1 MPQKRL
7 MTRDLEQ
14 MTIATASEEFLRYCR
29 FERKL
34 DEKTIKAY
42 RFDIKQFADN
52 LMKSAKLGDVTRDY
66 LKQWIESLS
75 KYRYKTI
82 KRKIASV
89 NALMNYLEGEF
100 EEFNNP
106 LRSLHIRLKPPVRL
120 PVVMTKDEM
129 QRIVGRLD
137 KEITATE
144 NNRQKFLNVRN
155 KAIIELLFGSGMRI
169 GELCGLRNKDVDL
182 QLGQVRIIGKGN
194 KERIVD
200 ICLPAILNPLRQ
212 WIKLRESSED
222 PKDAFF
228 TSHIGRKLGPQTI
241 RALVRQLTRECKIE
255 KHVTPHTFRHTFA
268 TLLLEEN
275 VDISYIQ
282 HILGHS
288 SISTTQIYLHVNPFR
303 QREILMNHHPR
314 SRM

>member
-1 MPQKRL
+1 
-7 MTRDLEQ
+7 MTKDVKQ
-14 MTIATASEEFLRYCR
+14 IAMAEASEEFLRYCR

-42 RFDIKQFADN
+42 RFDIRQFAEELTVN
-52 LMKSAKLGDVTRDY
+52 AQLCDVTRDY
-66 LKQWIESLS
+66 LKKWIESLS

-137 KEITATE
+137 KVITATE
-144 NNRQKFLNVRN
+144 SDRQKFLNVRN

-212 WIKLRESSED
+212 WIKLRKSLED
-222 PKDAFF
+222 PEDAFF

-241 RALVRQLTRECKIE
+241 S
-255 KHVTPHTFRHTFA
+255 P
-268 TLLLEEN
+268 
-275 VDISYIQ
+275 
-282 HILGHS
+282 
-288 SISTTQIYLHVNPFR
+288 STD
-303 QREILMNHHPR
+303 
-314 SRM
+314 SRMQHRKACNTTHFPPHIRNASSRRKRRYIIYPAHFRSQFHLNHADLFPCQSV

>member
-1 MPQKRL
+1 
-7 MTRDLEQ
+7 MTESVQQIVIAEALED
-14 MTIATASEEFLRYCR
+14 FLYHCR

-42 RFDIKQFADN
+42 RFDIEQFAKDLN
-52 LMKSAKLGDVTRDY
+52 ANSRLCDITRIY
-66 LKQWIESLS
+66 LKQWIASLS
-75 KYRYKTI
+75 NYRYKTI

-89 NALMNYLEGEF
+89 NALMNYM
-100 EEFNNP
+100 EEEWEEYNNP

-120 PVVMTKDEM
+120 PVVMTKEEM
-129 QRIVGRLD
+129 LRVIDRLD
-137 KEITATE
+137 NGIRVAKDDNQRFFAI
-144 NNRQKFLNVRN
+144 RD

-169 GELCGLRNKDVDL
+169 GELCGLRNQDVDL
-182 QLGQVRIIGKGN
+182 CRGQVRIIGKGN

-200 ICLPAILNPLRQ
+200 ICLPVIMQSLKQ
-212 WIKLRESSED
+212 WVIVRHSSD
-222 PKDAFF
+222 SPNAGFF
-228 TSHIGRKLGPQTI
+228 TSRICRNLGPQTV
-241 RALVRQLTRECKIE
+241 RLLVHRLIHDCSIE

-275 VDISYIQ
+275 IDIANIQ

-288 SISTTQIYLHVNPFR
+288 SIATTQIYLHVNSLI
-303 QREILMNHHPR
+303 QREILTNHHPR

>member
-1 MPQKRL
+1 
-7 MTRDLEQ
+7 MTEILEQ
-14 MTIATASEEFLRYCR
+14 TTIVAVVQEFLNHCRY
-29 FERKL
+29 ERKL

-42 RFDIKQFADN
+42 SFDIRQFAN
-52 LMKSAKLGDVTRDY
+52 GLGMYAQLGEVSRNY
-66 LKQWIESLS
+66 LKQWVESLS
-75 KYRYKTI
+75 TYKYKTI

-89 NALMNYLEGEF
+89 NAFMNYLEGEF

-106 LRSLHIRLKPPVRL
+106 LRSLHIKLKPPVRL

-137 KEITATE
+137 KDINDNE
-144 NNRQKFLNVRN
+144 NNRQRFLSVRN

-169 GELCGLRNKDVDL
+169 GELCGLRNQDVDL
-182 QLGQVRIIGKGN
+182 SLGQVRIIGKGN

-200 ICLPAILNPLRQ
+200 ICLPVILKSLRQ
-212 WIKLRESSED
+212 WIGVRRLSDEPSDS
-222 PKDAFF
+222 FF
-228 TSHIGRKLGPQTI
+228 TSHIGRKLGPQTV
-241 RALVRQLTRECKIE
+241 RALVHRLTRECKID

-268 TLLLEEN
+268 TLLLEED
-275 VDISYIQ
+275 VDITFIQ

-288 SISTTQIYLHVNPFR
+288 SISTTQIYLHVNPLR
-303 QREILMNHHPR
+303 QREILTNRHPR

>member
-1 MPQKRL
+1 
-7 MTRDLEQ
+7 

-52 LMKSAKLGDVTRDY
+52 LMENAQLGDVTRDY

-120 PVVMTKDEM
+120 PVVMTKNEM
-129 QRIVGRLD
+129 RKIVDRLD
-137 KEITATE
+137 DETGVDDNAAH
-144 NNRQKFLNVRN
+144 RFLSVRN

-212 WIKLRESSED
+212 WIKIRESSEE
-222 PKDAFF
+222 PEDAFF
-228 TSHIGRKLGPQTI
+228 TSHIGRQLGPQTI
-241 RALVRQLTRECKIE
+241 RTLVRKLTHECNIE

-288 SISTTQIYLHVNPFR
+288 SIATTQIYLHVNPFR

>member
-1 MPQKRL
+1 
-7 MTRDLEQ
+7 MTKDVKQ
-14 MTIATASEEFLRYCR
+14 IAMAEASEEFLRYCR

-42 RFDIKQFADN
+42 RFDIRQFAEELTAN
-52 LMKSAKLGDVTRDY
+52 AQLCDVTRDY
-66 LKQWIESLS
+66 LKKWIESLS

-129 QRIVGRLD
+129 HRIVGRLD

-144 NNRQKFLNVRN
+144 NNRQKFLSIRN

-169 GELCGLRNKDVDL
+169 GELCGLLNQDVDL
-182 QLGQVRIIGKGN
+182 NLGQVRIIGKGN

-200 ICLPAILNPLRQ
+200 ICLPVILKSLRQ
-212 WIKLRESSED
+212 WLEVRRSSD
-222 PKDAFF
+222 KPSDSFF
-228 TSHIGRKLGPQTI
+228 TSHIGRKLGPQTV
-241 RALVRQLTRECKIE
+241 RALVHRLTRECKIE
-255 KHVTPHTFRHTFA
+255 KHVTPHTLRHTFA

-275 VDISYIQ
+275 IDISYIQ

-288 SISTTQIYLHVNPFR
+288 SISTTQIYLHVNPLR

>member
-1 MPQKRL
+1 MIKDVKQIVMVVAAEK
-7 MTRDLEQ
+7 
-14 MTIATASEEFLRYCR
+14 FLRYCR

-42 RFDIKQFADN
+42 SFDIKQFTNGLVVYAR
-52 LMKSAKLGDVTRDY
+52 MGDVSRDY
-66 LKQWIESLS
+66 LKQWLESLS
-75 KYRYKTI
+75 AYKYKTI

-89 NALMNYLEGEF
+89 NAFMNYLEGEF

-106 LRSLHIRLKPPVRL
+106 LRNLHIKLKPQVRL

-129 QRIVGRLD
+129 QKIVGRLD
-137 KEITATE
+137 KDISNNE
-144 NNRQKFLNVRN
+144 NNRQKFLSVRN

-182 QLGQVRIIGKGN
+182 NIGQVRIIGKGN
-194 KERIVD
+194 KERIID
-200 ICLPAILNPLRQ
+200 ICLPVILKSLRQ
-212 WIKLRESSED
+212 WLAVRRSSNKPSD
-222 PKDAFF
+222 SLF
-228 TSHIGRKLGPQTI
+228 TSHIGRKLGPQTV
-241 RALVRQLTRECKIE
+241 RTLVHRLTRECKIE
-255 KHVTPHTFRHTFA
+255 KHVTPHTLRHTFA

-275 VDISYIQ
+275 IDISYIQ

-288 SISTTQIYLHVNPFR
+288 SISTTQIYLHVNPIR